1 VKTAALAQSLIA
13 LRCLVSLHLFLHGL
27 TRVMGEGY
35 VAGFGSFLS
44 SSGIPGGLALAW
56 AITLFEVAGTPL
68 LALGWQ
74 QRWIALGFA
83 AELAGGIVM
92 VHAKEGWFVV
102 GDGRNG
108 AEYSVLLIGVLLAV
122 AWAQPKRSTQ
132 ATAA

>member
-1 VKTAALAQSLIA
+1 VKPIALTQSLIV
-13 LRCLVSLHLFLHGL
+13 LRCLVGLHLFLHGL
-27 TRVMGEGY
+27 TRLTGDGY

-44 SSGIPGGLALAW
+44 GSGIPGGLALAW
-56 AITLFEVAGTPL
+56 AITLFEVVGTPL

-83 AELAGGIVM
+83 AELAAGIVM

-108 AEYSVLLIGVLLAV
+108 AEYSVLLIGVLLAI
-122 AWAQPKRSTQ
+122 AWAQPTRRTP
-132 ATAA
+132 AAAA